1 MLDFKDIREV
11 AENKWQ
17 AKYHGNYGIYTVKL
31 TLNANGRRT
40 DFSCSC
46 PSDYYPCK
54 HIAMM
59 EEAVAKQQKRIAKVE
74 KTDKAISVAELLKRV
89 SDEELRKFVVQQSK
103 YNPEFTNALM
113 MEFLHKAKDEKTNPY
128 YGILH
133 NALKN
138 ISLDYEDYYDYEY
151 GIEIEPLNEWLEKAE
166 KCLAEKKYEET
177 LLICQACIEEF
188 VDWYNNADSFE
199 RDYLPEGYYQSKPFE
214 ILQELLEKTT
224 QSDQKLYDYC
234 KQEMQKSTYSNQS
247 EILDGFNDLLAKLSP
262 KIKPEE
268 FISLQDKL
276 LAEIPDKK
284 SYEAEKILKRKI
296 QFYKDLGQAEKA
308 DEIIENNLQ
317 IESFCRQAVEK
328 RIANKQYTE
337 AKTLI
342 QNYLLK
348 YATYHHKYWDEYL
361 LDIAQKENDTPTI
374 RKITFDFISSR
385 FNQKY
390 YAIFRASF
398 PAEEWTVELEK
409 LIQHYEKTKSM
420 TWLGQTRVYLNTSTA
435 DVLVAEKATERLLA
449 YLEKSPAVEF
459 VENYYQHISEQF
471 PERTLSLLRKTLD
484 MYATNNLG
492 RDKYEYVKRTL
503 EKMKKIKGGETVVNE
518 MLTNYRTIYKN
529 RRAMIEILKNC

>member
-177 LLICQACIEEF
+177 F
-188 VDWYNNADSFE
+188 SSSM
-199 RDYLPEGYYQSKPFE
+199 G
-214 ILQELLEKTT
+214 
-224 QSDQKLYDYC
+224 
-234 KQEMQKSTYSNQS
+234 
-247 EILDGFNDLLAKLSP
+247 
-262 KIKPEE
+262 
-268 FISLQDKL
+268 
-276 LAEIPDKK
+276 
-284 SYEAEKILKRKI
+284 
-296 QFYKDLGQAEKA
+296 
-308 DEIIENNLQ
+308 
-317 IESFCRQAVEK
+317 VE
-328 RIANKQYTE
+328 
-337 AKTLI
+337 
-342 QNYLLK
+342 
-348 YATYHHKYWDEYL
+348 
-361 LDIAQKENDTPTI
+361 
-374 RKITFDFISSR
+374 
-385 FNQKY
+385 
-390 YAIFRASF
+390 
-398 PAEEWTVELEK
+398 V
-409 LIQHYEKTKSM
+409 
-420 TWLGQTRVYLNTSTA
+420 
-435 DVLVAEKATERLLA
+435 
-449 YLEKSPAVEF
+449 
-459 VENYYQHISEQF
+459 
-471 PERTLSLLRKTLD
+471 LRKMEFFNRLWLD
-484 MYATNNLG
+484 Q
-492 RDKYEYVKRTL
+492 
-503 EKMKKIKGGETVVNE
+503 
-518 MLTNYRTIYKN
+518 
-529 RRAMIEILKNC
+529 MIMMSTRS